1 MKIAVTY
8 DNGDVFQ
15 HFGHSEFFKIYE
27 TDCGSVVKSE
37 TVATNGTGHGALAV
51 FLKERGVEALVCGGI
66 GGGAVAALGEAG
78 IRVYAGVSG
87 KADEAVAALLCGR
100 LSYSENANCSH
111 HGHGEKDGGCSSGE
125 SGSCSSH
132 GCKH

>member
-15 HFGHSEFFKIYE
+15 HFGHSEYFKIYE
-27 TDCGSVVKSE
+27 TDCGSVVNNE
-37 TVATNGTGHGALAV
+37 VVATNGTGHGALAG
-51 FLKERGVEALVCGGI
+51 FLKARGVDALICGGI
-66 GGGAVAALGEAG
+66 GGGAVAALAEAG

-87 KADEAVAALLCGR
+87 KADEAVAALLCGS

-111 HGHGEKDGGCSSGE
+111 HDHGEN
-125 SGSCSSH
+125 CSSH
-132 GCKH
+132 ENGRSCSPRGCMR